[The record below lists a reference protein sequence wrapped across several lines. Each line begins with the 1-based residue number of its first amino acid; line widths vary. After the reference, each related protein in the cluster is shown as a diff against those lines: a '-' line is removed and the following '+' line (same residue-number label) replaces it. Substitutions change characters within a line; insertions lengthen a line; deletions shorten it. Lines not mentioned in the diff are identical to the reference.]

1 MATPTKTREQCID
14 QIFAV
19 ADDWGINRP
28 TITERTTT
36 EYLVKY
42 CRKLDREGAKLGG
55 GQ

>member
-1 MATPTKTREQCID
+1 MATLTKTREQCIA

-19 ADDWGINRP
+19 ADDWGIDRP

-55 GQ
+55 G